1 MPRITRCAGYFPR
14 HRLLQLHKA
23 KHRSLQRMCMTQT
36 RITSHAWCCSRCSSL
51 SFLQQWNQQKRRRR
65 LAVERNFKAPW
76 PLMNS
81 GKLIREAVAA
91 ACKRSSKKRLHDEK
105 ADQIR
110 LTVHWQLELPVPTS
124 RLAHKTRRQKHRTG
138 ATCIVHCWFSRCIT
152 RRVYSSTRSSNHVQ
166 NVTNGKSRM
175 YCALPVPISL

>member
-1 MPRITRCAGYFPR
+1 
-14 HRLLQLHKA
+14 
-23 KHRSLQRMCMTQT
+23 MTPT
-36 RITSHAWCCSRCSSL
+36 RITSRAWYCSRCCSL

-65 LAVERNFKAPW
+65 LAVERNFKALW

-105 ADQIR
+105 VDQIR
-110 LTVHWQLELPVPTS
+110 LTVHSQLELPVPTS
-124 RLAHKTRRQKHRTG
+124 IQKDSKKSHRPNAKLILAHKTRRQKHRTG

-166 NVTNGKSRM
+166 NVTNGKSRVH
-175 YCALPVPISL
+175 CALPVPISL